1 MKDLFVSP
9 NEITTDLVVDEDSS
23 FGYFLSDSFEEK
35 KSSLHFS
42 VKKGKHLSLTLVD
55 FTKSDLDIDFVIDLE
70 ENSEATLQIAS
81 IDSGNFTKIF
91 RGNVNHNGIA
101 STSLTKMAGI
111 NSSTGTLRFLGSS
124 YIKNGAHKSSTRQ
137 EAKITNLSP
146 DAKSECSPSLL
157 IKENDVKASHGAALG
172 AYDPEMLFYLMSRGI
187 SLEESKKLI
196 TFGSLLPII
205 ESLEDKDLVTKIKDS
220 LGGLLL

>member
-1 MKDLFVSP
+1 MKDLLVSP
-9 NEITTDLVVDEDSS
+9 KEITKDLVVDEDSS

-35 KSSLHFS
+35 KSSLHFL
-42 VKKGKHLSLTLVD
+42 VKEGKNLSLTLVD

-70 ENSEATLQIAS
+70 ENSKATLQIAS

-91 RGNVNHNGIA
+91 HGNVNHNGIA

-146 DAKSECSPSLL
+146 DAKSECSPALL

-205 ESLEDKDLVTKIKDS
+205 ESLEDKDLVSKIKDS
-220 LGGLLL
+220 LGGLIL